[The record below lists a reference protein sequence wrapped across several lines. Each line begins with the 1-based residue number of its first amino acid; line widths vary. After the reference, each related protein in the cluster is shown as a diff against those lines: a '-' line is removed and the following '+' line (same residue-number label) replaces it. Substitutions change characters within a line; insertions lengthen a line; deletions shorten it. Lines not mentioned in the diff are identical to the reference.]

1 MSLLLG
7 VQVPGAPPLPVGVP
21 VQACATHSPAV
32 PPLPVLSQTG
42 PPSEPTHCESDVQ
55 GPQVLG
61 VDAPQ
66 MGDVA
71 TVQSTFVQ
79 QLPGTQLLLQQ
90 KSAELPVHV
99 VSGVQPLLAVQSPLL
114 Q

>member
-1 MSLLLG
+1 
-7 VQVPGAPPLPVGVP
+7 VGVP
-21 VQACATHSPAV
+21 VQAWATHSPVV
-32 PPLPVLSQTG
+32 PPLPVLSQMG
-42 PPSEPTHCESDVQ
+42 PPAEPAHCESDVQ

-66 MGDVA
+66 MGEVA
-71 TVQSTFVQ
+71 TVHWVLVQ

-99 VSGVQPLLAVQSPLL
+99 VSAVQPLLAVHSPLA